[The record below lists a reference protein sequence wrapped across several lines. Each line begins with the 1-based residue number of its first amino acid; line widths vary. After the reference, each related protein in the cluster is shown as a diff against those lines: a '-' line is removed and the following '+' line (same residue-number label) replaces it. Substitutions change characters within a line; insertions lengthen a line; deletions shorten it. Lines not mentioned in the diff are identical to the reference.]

1 MAQIDKSYHAPTREA
16 SLRSS
21 VAFHEVCAQRRLLL
35 VFFKFLINV
44 STRLFF
50 PNRYV
55 GLVLTPIRTVLTSI
69 PNKRT
74 VSVSKKIRIQCIDT
88 SIRDQRVLTISVSC
102 VMISQLQ
109 SMHEEYWTS
118 ALRWQR
124 PGSSLPQGTSPQ
136 AAWSPRF
143 CPWRTEMK
151 KYRSLVKGWW
161 MCIKLIK
168 MISKQI
174 D

>member
-69 PNKRT
+69 PNKRICFE
-74 VSVSKKIRIQCIDT
+74 KNKCIDT

-151 KYRSLVKGWW
+151 KIQKFGKRLV
-161 MCIKLIK
+161 
-168 MISKQI
+168 
-174 D
+174 DVH